1 MRSEL
6 RWFSRALTVR
16 SFFLFAAVFSAA
28 LLSAGNAG
36 GQPVVDTRVE
46 PHDGHAVGLPL
57 VLTVSVTWPEGEALR
72 GLRLA
77 EKPQPEGLRYED
89 SVVRTVGA
97 ERLEFDL
104 RYVPEREG
112 TFDLEP
118 IVVAFV
124 HAELGEQEIP
134 GLSRQVKVGPAPVPW
149 WKGVGLLWT
158 GLILLAVAM
167 AGSFAVAVV
176 RARRDAKPRKE
187 APLAASVPA
196 AKPIPL
202 EERMLDVRRMR
213 LEGDVARF
221 ASAIDRVLTET
232 LHAEGVPLSRLAAE
246 MPDPIRG
253 RVQALAAQ
261 CEELR
266 YARPVVA
273 PAALDEMMEETR
285 WILGHLETNRDV
297 TL

>member
-1 MRSEL
+1 MRRERCWL
-6 RWFSRALTVR
+6 TRARTVR
-16 SFFLFAAVFSAA
+16 PLFPLAAVLWTA
-28 LLSAGNAG
+28 LFSAGNAG
-36 GQPVVDTRVE
+36 SQPVVDTSVE
-46 PHDGHAVGLPL
+46 PGQGCAVGLPL
-57 VLTVSVTWPEGEALR
+57 VLTVSVTWPEGETVR

-97 ERLEFDL
+97 DRLEFDL

-134 GLSRQVKVGPAPVPW
+134 GLSRQVKVGPAPIPW
-149 WKGVGLLWT
+149 WKGAGLLWA
-158 GLILLAVAM
+158 GLVFLGLAM
-167 AGSFAVAVV
+167 AASFVVAVV
-176 RARRDAKPRKE
+176 KARRRARPRE
-187 APLAASVPA
+187 ERPPADTVPA
-196 AKPIPL
+196 AKPIAI
-202 EERMLDVRRMR
+202 EERMLEIRRMR

-221 ASAIDRVLTET
+221 ASTVDRVLLEAF
-232 LHAEGVPLSRLAAE
+232 HAEGVPLARLAADL
-246 MPDPIRG
+246 PDPVQG
-253 RVQALAAQ
+253 RVKALAAQ

-273 PAALDEMMEETR
+273 PAALDEMMEEAR
-285 WILGHLETNRDV
+285 WILGRLEK
-297 TL
+297 